1 MKTIEV
7 DDDLYRYIAS
17 HTHHIGESASDI
29 LRRML
34 NISAHNAE
42 VSGHEISA
50 SSAATV
56 ADKAAIN
63 TESQPETRN
72 RSMRAL
78 LLSDDYAQQ
87 KSAVQRFIM
96 ILDQL
101 YQIAP
106 PEFARSAESL
116 QGRTRLY
123 FSNDEKSLL
132 QHGVHTKP
140 KQITNT
146 PYWVI
151 TNTNSA
157 RKCSMIEHIMLSM
170 NFPQELVDKVC
181 GTI

>member
-34 NISAHNAE
+34 NISVQNAE
-42 VSGHEISA
+42 SNEPAVYLSLPVSM
-50 SSAATV
+50 V
-56 ADKAAIN
+56 AKAEN
-63 TESQPETRN
+63 TTETEVEARN
-72 RSMRAL
+72 RSIRAL
-78 LLSDDYAQQ
+78 LISDGYAQQ
-87 KSAVQRFIM
+87 KKAVQRFIM
-96 ILDQL
+96 ILAQL

-106 PEFARSAESL
+106 LAFARAAESL

-123 FSNDEKSLL
+123 FSSDKQSLL

-140 KQITNT
+140 RQITNT

-151 TNTNSA
+151 TNTNNA

-170 NFPQELVDKVC
+170 NFPQQLTDKVC

>member
-34 NISAHNAE
+34 NISVKNAE
-42 VSGHEISA
+42 SNGHEAYLSLPVSMA
-50 SSAATV
+50 G
-56 ADKAAIN
+56 KAENI
-63 TESQPETRN
+63 TESQAEARN
-72 RSMRAL
+72 RSIRAL
-78 LLSDDYAQQ
+78 LISDDYAQQ
-87 KSAVQRFIM
+87 KKAVQRFIM
-96 ILDQL
+96 ILAQL
-101 YQIAP
+101 YQIDP
-106 PEFARSAESL
+106 PAFARTAESL

-123 FSNDEKSLL
+123 FSSDKQSLL

-170 NFPQELVDKVC
+170 NFPQELSDKVC